1 MPPEQASSSISSS
14 LPKTTDPER
23 SFGMPQE
30 VAALEPIRITF
41 IIIYAIIVLTVF
53 GNTLP
58 SLFTTLALINYIS
71 QSDVAHNDHV
81 LCSRGG

>member
-1 MPPEQASSSISSS
+1 MPPEQASSSSS
-14 LPKTTDPER
+14 TDPER

-30 VAALEPIRITF
+30 VAVALEPIRITF

-58 SLFTTLALINYIS
+58 PLSTTLALINYIS
-71 QSDVAHNDHV
+71 QSEVACNDHV